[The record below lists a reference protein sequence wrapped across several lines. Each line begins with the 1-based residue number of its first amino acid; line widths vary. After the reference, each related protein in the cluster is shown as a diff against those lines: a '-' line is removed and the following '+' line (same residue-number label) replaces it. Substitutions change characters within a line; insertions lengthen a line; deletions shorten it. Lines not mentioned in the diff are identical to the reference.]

1 MMNIHWRLAELW
13 LLQQS
18 RGLNEQEQSEM
29 NSCMKLN
36 AKYAQ
41 RLAEQYNYGY
51 MANMTGDEAW
61 LLDISGEIDKMERFY
76 ESKRPAFFEK
86 QQ

>member
-1 MMNIHWRLAELW
+1 MMNIHWRMAELW

-18 RGLNEQEQSEM
+18 RGLTEQENSEL
-29 NSCMKLN
+29 NSCLKLN

-41 RLAEQYNYGY
+41 RLAEQYNFGY
-51 MANMTGDEAW
+51 MASMTGDESW
-61 LLDISGEIDKMERFY
+61 LLEISTDIDKMERYY

-86 QQ
+86 